1 MAVSSCT
8 KTCGAIESAFGN
20 L

>member
-8 KTCGAIESAFGN
+8 KTCGAIKSAFGN

>member
-8 KTCGAIESAFGN
+8 KIRGAISKAFGN